1 MINNSNKQDKPLV
14 LISRCLGFKPC
25 RYDGSIIEFNQLKE
39 LKKSFILKPIC
50 PEVAAGLGVP
60 RPPVKLVVLNNWK
73 EVGYLF
79 NNHWQIKPNILRN
92 VIRKYLR
99 DYNNAGGMILKE
111 KSPSCGIKRCKYYK
125 PPGRDFKGRTGGI
138 LIEEYNRLNLGWPLI
153 DEISL
158 QSNSSMEKFIAD
170 VKKFHNKDR

>member
-1 MINNSNKQDKPLV
+1 MINNSNKQDRPLV
-14 LISRCLGFKPC
+14 LISCCLGFKAC
-25 RYDGSIIEFNQLKE
+25 RYDGSIIEFDQLKK
-39 LKKSFILKPIC
+39 LKKLFTLKPIC

-60 RPPVKLVVLNNWK
+60 RPPIRLIVLNNRK
-73 EVGYLF
+73 EVGYIF
-79 NNHWQIKPNILRN
+79 NNRWQIKSNTLKK

-99 DYNNAGGMILKE
+99 DYSNAAGMILKE

-138 LIEEYNRLNLGWPLI
+138 LIEEYNRLNLDWPLI

-158 QSNSSMEKFIAD
+158 QNNSSMEKFIAD
-170 VKKFHNKDR
+170 VKKFHNKNR